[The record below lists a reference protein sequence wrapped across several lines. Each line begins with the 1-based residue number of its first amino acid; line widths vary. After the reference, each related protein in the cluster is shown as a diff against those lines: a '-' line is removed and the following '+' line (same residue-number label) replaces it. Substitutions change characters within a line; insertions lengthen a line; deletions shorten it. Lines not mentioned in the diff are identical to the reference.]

1 MRNTSSAVMTTP
13 ISSGMPKIRLRPI
26 AVPITS
32 AMSVAMIAISARS
45 HSIIATG
52 FGNASRH
59 ACARSRPEPIA
70 SRAQSD
76 WRMIAMMLETS
87 ATTSSV

>member
-1 MRNTSSAVMTTP
+1 MMTP

-32 AMSVAMIAISARS
+32 AMSVAMMAISAS
-45 HSIIATG
+45 AHSIRRHG
-52 FGNASRH
+52 RGKASRQ
-59 ACARSRPEPIA
+59 AWARSRPDAMA
-70 SRAQSD
+70 SRAHSD
-76 WRMIAMMLETS
+76 CSTIAMMLETS